1 MVGSSKT
8 GKGRAIMAKTRV
20 GVLFGGCSGEHEV
33 SICSAQAIAGALA
46 QGTNAEKYAV
56 VPVYITKA
64 AFGSLAI
71 GRPKSYGPVSPPLTR
86 VK

>member
-1 MVGSSKT
+1 
-8 GKGRAIMAKTRV
+8 MAKTRV

-56 VPVYITKA
+56 IPVYITKSRRLA
-64 AFGSLAI
+64 VWRSGGPSLTV
-71 GRPKSYGPVSPPLTR
+71 R
-86 VK
+86 